1 MFFVLSKVLWF
12 VTNPGNMLLLFLLLG
27 MALLWTRWRRAGRW
41 LVSAVAVI
49 GVTLAV
55 VPLGGWLFGAL
66 EDRFQAVSIPP
77 ARVDGVI
84 VAGGIVDPVLSDDR
98 DQVSVGGAAERLF
111 KMAALAKKYPRARL
125 VFSGGSGSLIYQSR
139 KEADAV
145 KPLLRLLGVDLKRVI
160 FEDKSRNT
168 AENAAFSYRLVKP
181 KKGEVWLLV
190 TSAFHMPRAVGS
202 FRRAGWEVFPYPVDY
217 MTKREADFPLQFN
230 FAYGLGSLGGALHE
244 FLGLLFY
251 WLDGKTDHLFP
262 GPRR

>member
-27 MALLWTRWRRAGRW
+27 MTLLWTRWRRAGRR

-55 VPLGGWLFGAL
+55 FPFGGWLVGVL
-66 EDRFQAVSIPP
+66 EDRFPAVTTPP

-98 DQVSVGGAAERLF
+98 GQVAIGGAAERLF
-111 KMAALAKKYPRARL
+111 EMAALAKKYPRARL
-125 VFSGGSGSLIYQSR
+125 VFSGGSGSLIYQDR
-139 KEADAV
+139 KEAHAV
-145 KPLLRLLGVDLKRVI
+145 KPLLRQLGIDLKRVI
-160 FEDKSRNT
+160 FEDRSRNT

-181 KKGEVWLLV
+181 KKGEAWLLV

-202 FRRAGWEVFPYPVDY
+202 FRQAGWEVIPYPVDY
-217 MTKREADFPLQFN
+217 MTRGKAELPLQFN
-230 FAYGLGSLGGALHE
+230 FARGLGSLGGALHE

-251 WLDGKTDHLFP
+251 WLDGKTDQLFP

>member
-27 MALLWTRWRRAGRW
+27 MTLLWTRWRRAGRR

-55 VPLGGWLFGAL
+55 FPFGGWLVGVL
-66 EDRFQAVSIPP
+66 EDRFPAVTTPP

-84 VAGGIVDPVLSDDR
+84 VAGGIVDPVLSGDR
-98 DQVSVGGAAERLF
+98 GQVSVGGAAERLF
-111 KMAALAKKYPRARL
+111 EMAALAKKYPRARL
-125 VFSGGSGSLIYQSR
+125 VFSGGSGSLIYQDR
-139 KEADAV
+139 KEAHAV
-145 KPLLRLLGVDLKRVI
+145 KPLLRQLGIDLKRVI
-160 FEDKSRNT
+160 FEDRSRNT

-181 KKGEVWLLV
+181 KKGEAWLLV

-202 FRRAGWEVFPYPVDY
+202 FRQAGWEVIPYPVDY
-217 MTKREADFPLQFN
+217 MTRGKAELPLQFN
-230 FAYGLGSLGGALHE
+230 FARGLGSLGGALHE
-244 FLGLLFY
+244 FLGLFFY
-251 WLDGKTDHLFP
+251 WLNGKTDQLFP